1 MVHIVSSFCCW
12 RWLFSCVCVCVVV
25 VCINIGTL
33 LVVTVARLLF
43 LYTCASWIAPQ
54 EVFSSCV
61 IFFFWLFSYI
71 FLFFLSDCVLSTV
84 RVWPMLLYTEAVVTS
99 ACELVKSTS
108 FSLYFPILFLK
119 VTEMIIRGETITT
132 EKNWTLVTNTV
143 TSTKKDGV
151 HSTSLS
157 VCLSFLSLSSALK

>member
-1 MVHIVSSFCCW
+1 MIIQ
-12 RWLFSCVCVCVVV
+12 LCVCLC
-25 VCINIGTL
+25 CCMYKHRHAPGCHSGQASL
-33 LVVTVARLLF
+33 S

-61 IFFFWLFSYI
+61 IFFFGCFLI

-157 VCLSFLSLSSALK
+157 VCFSFLSLSSALK